1 MGRHRRDELDTPTIP
16 TNDQIA
22 AAWRTYFPLDLM
34 NPAVSSSPAKEW
46 PEVDTSTYPIRFL
59 DTLKLTLESWA
70 FNFTKGEAVTR
81 YADVTD
87 SGLPASDTAPT
98 QVLVTMPTKT
108 GGPVTLLAAL
118 AEHPVHKGAYHV
130 QLLVCK
136 GENAPVDG
144 SVAATLHH
152 TVVCALGVL
161 PTRPALGFIVKD
173 IWNNAGAYL
182 RDRRAFMHT
191 ISLDDKQPALPV
203 ATRYKIGY
211 EATPPAGLY
220 QP

>member
-1 MGRHRRDELDTPTIP
+1 MGRHRRDELDTQTSPTD
-16 TNDQIA
+16 DQLA
-22 AAWRTYFPLDLM
+22 AAWRLHFPLDLM

-59 DTLKLTLESWA
+59 DTLRLTIEGSA
-70 FNFTKGEAVTR
+70 FDITKGKAVVR
-81 YADVTD
+81 YADVAD
-87 SGLPASDTAPT
+87 SGLPASDTSPT

-136 GENAPVDG
+136 GESSLEDG
-144 SVAATLHH
+144 AVSAQLHH
-152 TVVCALGVL
+152 TVVSALGVL
-161 PTRPALGFIVKD
+161 PMRAAVGEVVRD
-173 IWNNAGAYL
+173 VYENAFAYL
-182 RDRRAFMHT
+182 RGRRYLNRTMT
-191 ISLDDKQPALPV
+191 IGLDTTPLPV
-203 ATRYKIGY
+203 STTYKIGY

>member
-1 MGRHRRDELDTPTIP
+1 MGRHRRDELETQTSPDD
-16 TNDQIA
+16 DQLA
-22 AAWRTYFPLDLM
+22 AAWRLHFPLDLM
-34 NPAVSSSPAKEW
+34 SPNIDNSHTNAR
-46 PEVDTSTYPIRFL
+46 PQDNLSIFPIRGL
-59 DTLKLTLESWA
+59 DTLKETVDTWV
-70 FNFTKGEAVTR
+70 FNFTRGAGVVR

-87 SGLPASDTAPT
+87 SGLPASDTSPT
-98 QVLVTMPTKT
+98 QVLATMPTKT
-108 GGPVTLLAAL
+108 SGPVTLLAAL
-118 AEHPVHKGAYHV
+118 APHPVHEGAYHV

-136 GENAPVDG
+136 GDTAVD
-144 SVAATLHH
+144 SPRIHH

-161 PTRPALGFIVKD
+161 PARPALGFIVKD

-182 RDRRAFMHT
+182 RGRRAFMHT
-191 ISLDDKQPALPV
+191 ISLDDTHPALPV

>member
-1 MGRHRRDELDTPTIP
+1 MGRHRRDEIETQTSPDD
-16 TNDQIA
+16 DQLA
-22 AAWRTYFPLDLM
+22 AAWRLHFPLDLM
-34 NPAVSSSPAKEW
+34 NPTPRENPTKEW
-46 PEVDTSTYPIRFL
+46 PETDTSTYPIRFL
-59 DTLKLTLESWA
+59 DTLKITLESWA
-70 FNFTKGEAVTR
+70 FNMTKGEAVTR

-118 AEHPVHKGAYHV
+118 AEHPVHKDAYHV

-136 GENAPVDG
+136 GERALEDG
-144 SVAATLHH
+144 AVAATLHH

-182 RDRRAFMHT
+182 RGRRAFMHT
-191 ISLDDKQPALPV
+191 ISLDDAHPALPV